1 MPILR
6 ALSHLAVVLST
17 VGSLTAGGVTVMTHG
32 YNSDVDGWILPMAQ
46 RFTGRTD
53 FPGNDLTCYIIEIAG
68 SDGAYTT
75 TVTRVDGPPPDQSDS
90 GEIVVKLDW
99 SSISTAN
106 GTSSTDVA
114 IPAAAALL
122 SATLIPENDGRPLAE
137 LPLHLLGHSR
147 GSSIVS
153 EIARIL
159 GENGV
164 WVDHMTLWDPVDNT
178 FSDATI
184 RVWENVLYADN
195 HYQQLGELF
204 IPQGRTVSGCYNR
217 KLTSLPGGYPYL
229 SGGNHSDVHAWYH
242 GTVELGTPASDG
254 NINITGTMR
263 SDWYASGESAGATA
277 GFHYSRI
284 AGGDRLSNANPGGSS
299 SGKVSDGYNRMWDL
313 GGGVAVNRTSLPAPL
328 DPWPNV
334 IIARRTTSGPLTGGE
349 TLPLELKYQSETTG
363 VGDPSLKLLLDPDS
377 NPWNGNEI
385 LLSSETLTGS
395 GFSSVLA
402 VNPTPLLPAQTDG
415 SFFLLTRINEDGRT
429 RYLNL
434 REPLVITA
442 AKPPP
447 SIVPGSLRFE
457 AGLFTLTISGS
468 TGQLVTVQ
476 AATTLDDWQTIDTVA
491 LASPVQDFSDPDSA
505 SFPRRFY
512 RIAAAPLSL

>member
-1 MPILR
+1 MQIPRVLI
-6 ALSHLAVVLST
+6 HFGVVLSAI
-17 VGSLTAGGVTVMTHG
+17 GSLMAGGVTVMTHG
-32 YNSDVDGWILPMAQ
+32 FNSDVDGWILPMAQ
-46 RFTGRTD
+46 RFTGRAD
-53 FPGNDLTCYIIEIAG
+53 FPSNDLTCYIIEIAG

-75 TVTRVDGPPPDQSDS
+75 TVTRVGGPPPGQSDS

-99 SSISTAN
+99 SSISSA
-106 GTSSTDVA
+106 GSTSSTDVA

-122 SATLIPENDGRPLAE
+122 SATLIPENGGRPLAE

-159 GENGV
+159 GGSGV

-184 RVWENVLYADN
+184 GVWENVLYADN
-195 HYQQLGELF
+195 YYQQLGGFL
-204 IPQGRTVSGCYNR
+204 IPQGRPVTGCYNR
-217 KLTSLPGGYPYL
+217 KLTNLPGGYGSF
-229 SGGNHSDVHAWYH
+229 SGSNHSDVHAWYH
-242 GTVELGTPASDG
+242 GTVELGTTANDG
-254 NINITGTMR
+254 NITITNPMR
-263 SDWYASGESAGATA
+263 SDWYAPGESAGATA

-299 SGKVSDGYNRMWDL
+299 SGTVSAGYNRMWDL
-313 GGGVAVNRTSLPAPL
+313 GGGLAVNRASLPAPL

-334 IIARRTTSGPLTGGE
+334 IVARRTTTGPLTGGE
-349 TLPLELKYQSETTG
+349 TLPLDIRYQSETTG
-363 VGDPSLKLLLDPDS
+363 VGDPALSLLLDPDP

-395 GFSSVLA
+395 GFNSVLTA
-402 VNPTPLLPAQTDG
+402 TPTPILPTQTDG
-415 SFFLLTRINEDGRT
+415 SFFLLTRISEDGRT

-442 AKPPP
+442 AQLPPN
-447 SIVPGSLRFE
+447 IVPGSLRFE
-457 AGLFTLTISGS
+457 AGLFTLTINGS

-476 AATTLDDWQTIDTVA
+476 AATTLDDWQTIDTVT

-505 SFPRRFY
+505 SFTRRFY
-512 RIAAAPLSL
+512 RIAAAPPP

>member
-1 MPILR
+1 MQIPRLLIHSAA
-6 ALSHLAVVLST
+6 ALSAI
-17 VGSLTAGGVTVMTHG
+17 GSLTAGGVTVMTHG
-32 YNSDVDGWILPMAQ
+32 FNSDIDGWILPMAQ

-90 GEIVVKLDW
+90 GEIFVKLDW
-99 SSISTAN
+99 SSISTASS
-106 GTSSTDVA
+106 TSSTDVA

-122 SATLIPENDGRPLAE
+122 STTLIPENGGRPLAE

-147 GSSIVS
+147 GSSVVS

-159 GENGV
+159 GGNGV

-178 FSDATI
+178 YSDATI
-184 RVWENVLYADN
+184 GVWENVLYADN
-195 HYQQLGELF
+195 YYQQLGEFF
-204 IPQGRTVSGCYNR
+204 IPQGRPVSGCYNR
-217 KLTSLPGGYPYL
+217 KLTNLPGGYAYL

-242 GTVELGTPASDG
+242 GTVELGTPANDG
-254 NINITGTMR
+254 SINITGTMR
-263 SDWYASGESAGATA
+263 STWYASGESAGATA

-299 SGKVSDGYNRMWDL
+299 SGTVSDGYNRMWDL
-313 GGGVAVNRTSLPAPL
+313 GGGLAVNRASLPTPL

-334 IIARRTTSGPLTGGE
+334 IVARRTTSGPLTGGG
-349 TLPLELKYQSETTG
+349 TLPLELQYQSETTG
-363 VGDPSLKLLLDPDS
+363 VGDPALSLLLDPDS

-395 GFSSVLA
+395 GFSSVLTA
-402 VNPTPLLPAQTDG
+402 TPAPLLPAQTAG
-415 SFFLLTRINEDGRT
+415 SFFLLTRISEDGRT

-442 AKPPP
+442 AQPPP
-447 SIVPGSLRFE
+447 IIVPGSLRFE

-468 TGQLVTVQ
+468 TGQLVTIQ
-476 AATTLDDWQTIDTVA
+476 AATTLDDWQTIDTVT

-505 SFPRRFY
+505 SFTTRFY
-512 RIAAAPLSL
+512 RIAAAPSP

>member
-1 MPILR
+1 MPIPRVLIHFT
-6 ALSHLAVVLST
+6 AVLST
-17 VGSLTAGGVTVMTHG
+17 IGPLTAGGVTVMTHG
-32 YNSDVDGWILPMAQ
+32 FSSDVDGWILPMAQ

-75 TVTRVDGPPPDQSDS
+75 TVTRVDGPPPDKSDS

-99 SSISTAN
+99 SSISN
-106 GTSSTDVA
+106 SSSTSSTDVA

-122 SATLIPENDGRPLAE
+122 STTLIPENGGHALAE
-137 LPLHLLGHSR
+137 LPIHLLGHSR
-147 GSSIVS
+147 GSSVAS
-153 EIARIL
+153 EIARLL
-159 GENGV
+159 GQQGV

-184 RVWENVLYADN
+184 GVWENVLFADN
-195 HYQQLGELF
+195 YYQQLD
-204 IPQGRTVSGCYNR
+204 IYPRGRSVTGCYNR
-217 KLTSLPGGYPYL
+217 KLTSLSGGYPYL
-229 SGGNHSDVHAWYH
+229 SGNNHSDVHAWYH
-242 GTVELGTPASDG
+242 GTVELGADAFDG
-254 NINITGTMR
+254 NIDITNTMR
-263 SDWYASGESAGATA
+263 SDWYEPGESAGATA
-277 GFHYSRI
+277 GFYYSRI

-299 SGKVSDGYNRMWDL
+299 SGTVSDGYNRMWDL
-313 GGGVAVNRTSLPAPL
+313 GGGVAVNRASLPAPA

-334 IIARRTTSGPLTGGE
+334 IVVRRTTSGPLTGGE
-349 TLPLELKYQSETTG
+349 TLPLELQYQSETTG
-363 VGDPSLKLLLDPDS
+363 VGDPALSLLLDPDS

-395 GFSSVLA
+395 GFSSVLTA
-402 VNPTPLLPAQTDG
+402 TPAPLLPAQTAG
-415 SFFLLTRINEDGRT
+415 SFFLLTRISEDGRT

-434 REPLVITA
+434 RDPLVITA
-442 AKPPP
+442 ALPPP

-476 AATTLDDWQTIDTVA
+476 AATTLGDWQTIDTVT
-491 LASPVQDFSDPDSA
+491 LASSAQDFSDPDSA
-505 SFPRRFY
+505 SSTRRFY
-512 RIAAAPLSL
+512 RIAAAPPPFF